1 MQQLTIEQIATPIG
15 AVVIISSH
23 QGVVYLDFGDNQA
36 RCQRLLSQR
45 YGQFVLIPASQNL
58 WADAV
63 ASYFAGDLRALD
75 PIAVD
80 LAGSEFQRKV
90 WLALREIGVG
100 QTMSYGELAAK
111 VGTPTA
117 ARAVGMTNGQN
128 PISLVLPCHR
138 VIGANKSLTGYA
150 GGLERKRW
158 LLRHEGAQF
167 KDTPAQ
173 ASFELV

>member
-1 MQQLTIEQIATPIG
+1 MQQLMLEQVATPIG
-15 AVVIISSH
+15 DVVIISSP

-45 YGQFVLIPASQNL
+45 YGSFELMPTSQSDL
-58 WADAV
+58 SAAV
-63 ASYFAGDLRALD
+63 ARYFAGDLAALD
-75 PIAVD
+75 LIKVD

-90 WLALREIGVG
+90 WLTLREIGVG
-100 QTMSYGELAAK
+100 QTMSYGQLAAK
-111 VGTPTA
+111 VGTPSA
-117 ARAVGMTNGQN
+117 ARAIGMTNGLN

-167 KDTPAQ
+167 KDLPKQT
-173 ASFELV
+173 SFELV